1 MKLSDVQQRLTKTF
15 AGVKGRVVGFAQP
28 AWALLTHSLVEG
40 IILPKKGIYASIG
53 KGSLELVYGTMFL
66 SQVRFHAL
74 KHVALNEERHLHP
87 ETVASAL
94 ELAVHELKAK
104 GAEIVLAV
112 PREWVVTRMAEL
124 PSTVKETLSEVVRYE
139 LDRLTPFGATEAF
152 YDFSIAEET
161 NGRLKLF
168 IAATRSE
175 TLDPYL
181 QALRQ
186 KGLKV
191 AAVTT
196 KELSLNA
203 LGDFL
208 QIPGEGFRVEVTDGE
223 YEGFR
228 VKRGYPASFFG
239 GSVILQEGLSSLGA
253 FAEKAGLLAEE
264 PKGNGGTPEI
274 IVYCR
279 DGRASTGLEPM
290 GLPVRTVTEKDVR
303 IRFKTHHEETSFNS
317 LGGLL
322 QSLVGSLRKLNLL
335 GKEENRGGRTP
346 WTVTIL
352 LIVGILAAMIP
363 YGLVPLK
370 MEERRLQEIERQITL
385 RRDDARKV
393 EALKKEMEGLSAEI
407 EEIKR
412 FKESKPMAL
421 TVVKELTTILPKTVW
436 LTRAHVSEETID
448 IEGYAQSATEILP
461 RLEQSPLF
469 KKVEFTSPTIK
480 DSRMNSDRFL
490 IRMELEGFEKKDTDK
505 VKHEKKK

>member
-1 MKLSDVQQRLTKTF
+1 MNLNDAQQRFTRTF
-15 AGVKGRVVGFAQP
+15 AGLTGRVAGFAQP
-28 AWALLTHSLVEG
+28 AWVLLTRSLVEG
-40 IILPKKGIYASIG
+40 IILPKKAIYASIG
-53 KGSLELVYGTMFL
+53 KGSLELAYGTMFL

-74 KHVALNEERHLHP
+74 KRIALNEERHLHP
-87 ETVASAL
+87 ENVASAL

-124 PSTVKETLSEVVRYE
+124 PSTVKETLREVVRYE

-168 IAATRSE
+168 IAAARTE

-181 QALRQ
+181 QALLQ

-208 QIPGEGFRVEVTDGE
+208 QIPGEGLRVEITDGE

-228 VKRGYPASFFG
+228 VRKGYPASFFG
-239 GSVILQEGLSSLGA
+239 GSVVLQEGLSSLGA

-264 PKGNGGTPEI
+264 ARENGGTPEI
-274 IVYCR
+274 IVYRR
-279 DGRASTGLEPM
+279 DGRASAELEPL
-290 GLPVRTVTEKDVR
+290 GLPVRTVTERDVGVKFDTR
-303 IRFKTHHEETSFNS
+303 QGEVSFS
-317 LGGLL
+317 LLGGLL

-335 GKEENRGGRTP
+335 GKEENGRARAP
-346 WTVTIL
+346 WTVTVL
-352 LIVGILAAMIP
+352 LIVGILAAVIP

-385 RRDDARKV
+385 RRDEARKV

-407 EEIKR
+407 EEIRR

-421 TVVKELTTILPKTVW
+421 TVVKELSAILPKTVW
-436 LTRAHVSEETID
+436 LTRARVSEETID

-461 RLEQSPLF
+461 RLEQSSLF

-490 IRMELEGFEKKDTDK
+490 IRMEIEGFEKKDADK